1 MTPQFTDERESPAQ
15 AAIIISAAPSPIPL
29 GVSLS
34 FLFSARIC
42 RAEEPWSPGTGRSPH
57 WFSPSQASLGSGS
70 RQDPMFWEVK
80 EGQRVGGC
88 GLGLGGRRRSSSRI
102 SREPG
107 VRCSRK
113 SLCHPGCDGRI
124 SVNTSAHSWLF
135 CINKRLL
142 FLSSANLSL
151 PNLEWSADG
160 VCMSQSG
167 VT

>member
-1 MTPQFTDERESPAQ
+1 MTPQFTDEMESPAQ
-15 AAIIISAAPSPIPL
+15 AAIIISAAPFTYPSWGLTALP
-29 GVSLS
+29 
-34 FLFSARIC
+34 FLCPDLQSRK
-42 RAEEPWSPGTGRSPH
+42 PWSPGTGRSPH

-88 GLGLGGRRRSSSRI
+88 GLGLEGRRRSSSRI
-102 SREPG
+102 SRESG

-113 SLCHPGCDGRI
+113 SLCHPGCDGHI

-135 CINKRLL
+135 CVNERLL
-142 FLSSANLSL
+142 FLSSAYLSL